1 MGRESVTMAA
11 GHQAAEERDEQL
23 FEGRVAVVT
32 GAGKGLGKAY
42 SRWLARH
49 GCAVVVNN
57 RTHPGVPSSA
67 QILADEIVAGGG
79 KAIPHEGAIDDKKSA
94 TQLVELAISQYRK
107 LDILICNAGV
117 MPEGPFA
124 DADGDEI
131 ARLVNINLLGTI
143 YPLQAAWRHMLAM
156 GYGRIVLTGSTV
168 GIYGHPQVATY
179 GATRG
184 AAVGLARSL
193 TLETPANADIGIN
206 VIMPFAYTNMSAR
219 SIDEAMDQ
227 AVIETVKPDKIAP
240 VVGWLCSEQCKHR
253 GKIFHASASK
263 VTRVGI
269 VESAPVAVDPD
280 DVTALSD
287 ALFGLEPIFEAI
299 DSVAAVARLLG
310 GG

>member
-1 MGRESVTMAA
+1 MSASTK
-11 GHQAAEERDEQL
+11 HL

-42 SRWLARH
+42 SQWLARH

-57 RTHPGVPSSA
+57 RTHSGVPSSA

-79 KAIPHEGAIDDKKSA
+79 TAIPHEGAIDDKKSA
-94 TQLVELAISQYRK
+94 TELVELAISQYGK

-131 ARLVNINLLGTI
+131 ARLVSINLLGTI
-143 YPLQAAWRHMLAM
+143 YPLQTAWRHMLAT

-168 GIYGHPQVATY
+168 GIYGHPGVAAY

-193 TLETPANADIGIN
+193 TLERPADADIGIN
-206 VIMPFAYTNMSAR
+206 VILPFAYTNMSAR
-219 SIDEAMDQ
+219 SMDGVMDR
-227 AVIETVKPDKIAP
+227 AAIEIVRPEKIAP
-240 VVGWLCSEQCKHR
+240 TVGWLCSEQCKHSGR
-253 GKIFHASASK
+253 IFHASASK

-269 VESAPVAVDPD
+269 VESVPATVDPD
-280 DVTALSD
+280 NVTALSA
-287 ALFGLEPIFEAI
+287 ALFGLEPIFEPI
-299 DSVAAVARLLG
+299 DCAAAVTRLLG